1 MEGAI
6 FIEFRSAL
14 IEVRY
19 HRAGDN
25 LTWEFA
31 EDGLN
36 DVILSAR
43 ERQDIHREAW
53 GHSEQ

>member
-1 MEGAI
+1 MEVAI